1 VKPRSVWS
9 RAVALVALCGA
20 IGGCVATDRIF
31 AGRRD
36 YALYREYR
44 LADDLLERLKTGN
57 RYLKELPDGR
67 FRAEVVGWFEKSER
81 EYYHRAHNHPSMLR
95 AYLAALPD
103 GPHAEQVIDRLIE
116 LDMLREYRDREARR
130 REQKISR
137 VTDQLESARVGR
149 EQVVSTLGKWTHD
162 LSLVERFGVP
172 TEELPHELLFSL
184 RLSEPRMQCS
194 GDRCTKTVR
203 VAYGVPGK
211 ERLLPREAVFQ
222 VELALDRGLVRSVTL
237 AGPEL
242 FNRLAEALSL
252 VPVEPNDF
260 SARIDAI
267 ARSVGLIENVLEA
280 RLPKAS
286 CEREVVAPI
295 VLARACGGTH
305 FELFAGDRPGALDG
319 FSVRTPA
326 PPRAA
331 PASTPKPGPRP

>member
-1 VKPRSVWS
+1 MNGAA

-20 IGGCVATDRIF
+20 IGGCAATDRVF

-67 FRAEVVGWFEKSER
+67 FRAEVSGWFQKSER
-81 EYYHRAHNHPSMLR
+81 DYYHRAHDHPSMLR

-130 REQKISR
+130 KEQKISR

-149 EQVVSTLGKWTHD
+149 EQVVSTLRKWAHD
-162 LSLVERFGVP
+162 LALVERFGVP
-172 TEELPHELLFSL
+172 TEELPHELLFGL
-184 RLSEPRMQCS
+184 RLSEPRIRCD
-194 GDRCTKTVR
+194 GDRCAKTVR
-203 VAYGVPGK
+203 VAYAVPGK
-211 ERLLPREAVFQ
+211 QRLLPREAVFQ
-222 VELALDRGLVRSVTL
+222 IELALDRGLVRSLTL

-260 SARIDAI
+260 SARVDAI
-267 ARSVGLIENVLEA
+267 ARSVGLVENVLEA

-295 VLARACGGTH
+295 VFARACAGIH
-305 FELFAGDRPGALDG
+305 FELFAGDTPGALDG
-319 FSVRTPA
+319 FSVRALPPPA
-326 PPRAA
+326 AA
-331 PASTPKPGPRP
+331 AVPASRPKPGPRP